1 MPNQGEDWRGQ
12 LPAGDKTLDQLITSL
27 NSVRADVFN
36 THKHREPWLHSA
48 TEKFRP
54 IFAKNGGNIPTN
66 IRVACGFPSV
76 GGRSGLRNQ
85 RIGEC
90 WPGSASKDGCW
101 EILISPTLA
110 EPARVLDVL
119 AHELI
124 HATVGLD
131 KGHKG
136 PFRELALAIGLTGK
150 MTATVAG
157 EAFKRSIVPI
167 LESLGPY
174 PHAEL
179 DTRLDLIDPGAGEP
193 RLSSGPRTQTTR
205 LLKVMCHC
213 GYTAR
218 VTLKW
223 LDEAGPPHC
232 PLPYHGPMT
241 RQP

>member
-1 MPNQGEDWRGQ
+1 MPN
-12 LPAGDKTLDQLITSL
+12 T
-27 NSVRADVFN
+27 FM
-36 THKHREPWLHSA
+36 HREPWLSGA
-48 TEKFRP
+48 IDAFRP
-54 IFAKNGGNIPTN
+54 IFAKHDAKIPTN
-66 IRVACGFPSV
+66 IRVSCGFPSF
-76 GGRSGLRNQ
+76 GGRSGSRRQ

-90 WPGSASKDGCW
+90 WAKTASKDGSW

-119 AHELI
+119 GHELI
-124 HATVGLD
+124 HATVGLQE
-131 KGHKG
+131 GHRGAFKQ
-136 PFRELALAIGLTGK
+136 LALAIGLTGK

-157 EAFKRSIVPI
+157 EAFKRSIAPI

-179 DTRLDLIDPGAGEP
+179 DTRRGLIDPGAGEP
-193 RLSSGPRTQTTR
+193 RLSSGPKTQTAR
-205 LLKVMCHC
+205 LLKVMCQC

-223 LDEAGPPHC
+223 LSEAGPPHC
-232 PLPYHGPMT
+232 PLPYHGPMG